1 MREYVSLDTGEIVEG
16 ILAVIKT
23 AFEDFIYYHIV
34 NLRWKIFSPHF

>member
-23 AFEDFIYYHIV
+23 AFEDLIYYHIV